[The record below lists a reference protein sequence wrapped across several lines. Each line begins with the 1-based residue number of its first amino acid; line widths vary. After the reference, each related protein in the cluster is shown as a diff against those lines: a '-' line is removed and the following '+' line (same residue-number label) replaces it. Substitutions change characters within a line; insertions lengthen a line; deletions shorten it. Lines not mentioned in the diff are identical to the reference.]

1 MKKRL
6 FVLLIVLMSI
16 SFIGIITVQ
25 VLWIKNAIE
34 IKKEQFSTNVKQ
46 ALKHSSITISQLEY
60 NAYVHSFKLIIDS
73 IPKKKQHEIASYYI
87 EETNLNNSKIIY
99 TNSAFEYQLNA
110 IPKLFNN
117 EIDTIKIKNIQLNR
131 GTYEYRKRLDPNG
144 NRFTLEH
151 SNEILSQVD
160 DFMRAQFESIINDK
174 SSRTPINQRTST
186 EEVQKTL
193 KEKLAL
199 NGIDIPFE
207 FAIYSNDL
215 ATTIRTMGF
224 KKRKDDYFSI
234 PFFVNN
240 NGESNYDLLVAF
252 PTKKNFLLSSI
263 IGLMTLSFFFIF
275 IILMVFFYAL
285 YQLFKQKQISAIKT
299 DFINNMT
306 HEFKTPIA
314 TINLALD
321 TLKNDK
327 IKQDKDKVTRYL
339 GIIREENKRMHAQV
353 ESVLRIAKLE
363 KNELDI
369 SKETVSIHDILQD
382 AIMHIELLV
391 DDRNGDL
398 SYIFNAQRDEILGN
412 EFHLTNVMTNIL
424 DNAIKY
430 SPEQP
435 KITVSTENA
444 NNTIIIKITDQGEGM
459 SKAAVKRIFDKFYR
473 VESGNVHNV
482 KGHGLGLSYVKK
494 IVDNHQGTVFVES
507 EKGIGSTFIIKL
519 PLI

>member
-6 FVLLIVLMSI
+6 FILLIVLMSI

-34 IKKEQFSTNVKQ
+34 IRKEQFSSNVKQ
-46 ALKHSSITISQLEY
+46 ALKRTSIAVSELEY
-60 NAYVHSFKLIIDS
+60 NAYVHSFKMIIDS
-73 IPKKKQHEIASYYI
+73 IPKQKQREIASYYI
-87 EETNLNNSKIIY
+87 EETNSNNSKIIY
-99 TNSAFEYQLNA
+99 TNSAFVQQFNA
-110 IPKLFNN
+110 IPQLFN
-117 EIDTIKIKNIQLNR
+117 EPVDTIKIKNIALKR

-151 SNEILSQVD
+151 SNEILSQVS

-174 SSRTPINQRTST
+174 ASRTPINQRTSIA
-186 EEVQKTL
+186 EIKRVL
-193 KEKLAL
+193 KEKLSI

-207 FAIYSNDL
+207 FSIYSHDL
-215 ATTIRTMGF
+215 ATPIQTIGF
-224 KKRKDDYFSI
+224 KKSKSNFSI
-234 PFFVNN
+234 PFFINSS
-240 NGESNYDLLVAF
+240 GESDYQLLVNF
-252 PTKKNFLLSSI
+252 PTKKHFLLSSI
-263 IGLMTLSFFFIF
+263 IRLMILSFAFIF
-275 IILMVFFYAL
+275 IILLVFFYAL

-321 TLKNDK
+321 TLKNDR
-327 IKQDKDKVTRYL
+327 IKNDAEKVSRYL
-339 GIIREENKRMHAQV
+339 KIIRDENKRMHAQV

-369 SKETVSIHDILQD
+369 SKETISIHDVLHD
-382 AIMHIELLV
+382 AMMHIELLI
-391 DDRNGDL
+391 DERNGKLD
-398 SYIFNAQRDEILGN
+398 YEFKAERDEVLGN
-412 EFHLTNVMTNIL
+412 EFHMINVMMNIL

-430 SPEQP
+430 SSGSPEVT
-435 KITVSTENA
+435 IITENA
-444 NNTIIIKITDQGEGM
+444 NNTIMIKISDKGAGM
-459 SKAAVKRIFDKFYR
+459 SKAVVKKIFDKFYR
-473 VESGNVHNV
+473 EHGGNVHNV

-494 IVDNHQGTVFVES
+494 IIDDHQGTVFVDS
-507 EKGIGSTFIIKL
+507 EKGKGTTFTISL

>member
-1 MKKRL
+1 
-6 FVLLIVLMSI
+6 MSI

-46 ALKHSSITISQLEY
+46 ALKRTSIEISELEF

-73 IPKKKQHEIASYYI
+73 IPKTDRREIASYYI
-87 EETNLNNSKIIY
+87 ETTNLNNSKIIY
-99 TNSAFEYQLNA
+99 TNSAFENQINA
-110 IPKLFNN
+110 IPKLFN
-117 EIDTIKIKNIQLNR
+117 EKIDTIRLKNVEISR

-144 NRFTLEH
+144 KRFTLEH

-160 DFMRAQFESIINDK
+160 DFMKAQFETIISDK
-174 SSRTPINQRTST
+174 ATKTPINQRTSID
-186 EEVQKTL
+186 EVHKVL
-193 KEKLAL
+193 KEKLTI

-215 ATTIRTMGF
+215 ATPIQTMAF
-224 KKRKDDYFSI
+224 KKKKGNYFSI
-234 PFFVNN
+234 PFFINRE
-240 NGESNYDLLVAF
+240 GDSNYDLLVNF
-252 PTKKNFLLSSI
+252 PSKKHFLLSSI
-263 IGLMTLSFFFIF
+263 IRLMVLSFAFIF
-275 IILMVFFYAL
+275 IILLVFFYAL

-327 IKQDKDKVTRYL
+327 IKNNAEKVSRYL
-339 GIIREENKRMHAQV
+339 KIIRDENKRMHAQV

-369 SKETVSIHDILQD
+369 SKEGVSVHDILHD
-382 AIMHIELLV
+382 ALMHIELLV
-391 DDRNGDL
+391 NDRNGKLD
-398 SYIFNAQRDEILGN
+398 YEFRAQRDEILGN
-412 EFHLTNVMTNIL
+412 EFHLVNVMMNIL

-430 SPEQP
+430 SPDSPEI
-435 KITVSTENA
+435 KITTENA
-444 NNTIIIKITDQGEGM
+444 NNTIMIKISDKGAGM
-459 SKAAVKRIFDKFYR
+459 SKAVVKKIFDKFYR
-473 VESGNVHNV
+473 EHGGNVHNV
-482 KGHGLGLSYVKK
+482 KGHGLGLAYVKK
-494 IVDNHQGTVFVES
+494 IIDNHQGTIFVDS
-507 EKGIGSTFIIKL
+507 EKGKGSTFTIKL